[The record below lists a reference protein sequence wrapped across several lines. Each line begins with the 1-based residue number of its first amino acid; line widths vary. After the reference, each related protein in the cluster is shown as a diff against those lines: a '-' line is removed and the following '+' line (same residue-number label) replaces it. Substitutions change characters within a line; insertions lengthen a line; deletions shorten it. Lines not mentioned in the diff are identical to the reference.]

1 MRILFYIIAAGLAF
15 GQSQNELKII
25 PKQDDSATGLIK
37 FQEKYG
43 NGAHYIG
50 LRGPAS
56 VAASETFTLP
66 TADGTANQ
74 CLSTDGAGQWG
85 WSTCGAGGNVNP
97 GDYDWSQTI
106 TAPGVAG
113 TYTITLTPGPL
124 GVSATDTASQ
134 YWLVGTPGSSEAVVS
149 TGTGT
154 CDGTGQTSCT
164 IQITTANS
172 HTGTTTIASGSVGAQ
187 EAINAASG
195 SVTLSYP
202 IGNPSWKTRACT
214 NGKNVT
220 HIGQGTGSA
229 IYLTTPNQQGICK
242 NSNNTLDVI
251 RMSIVGDTTTT
262 GIYVQATVSN
272 GGSDRFIDNF
282 LQNHATGIN
291 HRTATET
298 YVMGNRFYGT
308 RVGLEVANEI
318 NSDQGGLTVNENN
331 FVCTADSDSKG
342 VFFHSPGAATFAG
355 NYFLGCRDSF
365 YADLAF
371 ATVDVSGTAATAT
384 TGRFRPVQV
393 GLAVYVDGNL
403 TSIASYTDETHVTLA
418 DNLGT
423 LTGAKVGQ
431 STGQFHF
438 YANNFDNQNRTGIW
452 FDSKVPFA
460 GAQIHN
466 NSFSNFFN
474 AEAYTAIKMTG
485 PRFAQFDILDNR
497 MANLSGVTYD
507 HTGIYADHAG
517 PDIKISGNTFRA
529 HKYSLHLDLDGSS
542 TGAQISDNEF
552 YGAGEAG
559 TQGVKL
565 VNAIGANVSSN
576 KIRNYST
583 AISISGAST
592 DRVAINGGE
601 ITCATSGTAVDA
613 AAGTNLTFVG
623 VDLGT
628 ACTTGF
634 NGGSGTTATM
644 AAVVGAPS
652 TRVSTSGTIRD
663 GVQPST
669 YLKDSGT
676 NNTASVGSIERH
688 STGTTATGFG
698 VQQAVTLED
707 EGGTGIVAGG
717 WQVLWEDA
725 TAANRY
731 PRFDVLISKNNSG
744 QTIAASFDKDKNLI
758 SYGSLYSIS
767 GSIAGRFGANLSSG
781 VGLGAFSLHP
791 VTVYTDAAA
800 RWQWTAAGMLMPMAT
815 DTYDIGD
822 LTTPLR
828 VRGVY
833 SKIVDTA
840 LAGATGDYMQTR
852 KLQLFDNTGSST
864 AASYWDLNVVMSGAG
879 AFQNS
884 YFYLRDNA
892 GSNVFK
898 SERIASGSA
907 VSRTTWYTSLL
918 PDTDGGRDIGTPLL
932 NWDKVYANQ
941 IGDASYPAVIWGAN
955 SNFLGL
961 NTIALTINTGA
972 ATVGH
977 VWTATSTGGA
987 GSWQAAAA
995 CTTCIVNGGNTT
1007 GATLT
1012 IGTNDAQTLSL
1023 ETNNVSY
1030 LQINSGGQVTI
1041 AGNVVP
1047 SGTRDLGA
1055 TGSEWNELFVGSI
1068 TATSI
1073 IEPKVDGGAQNGDA
1087 AKRWSNVYS
1096 VDGDYSGTLSTAGLT
1111 INTGAATTGYVW
1123 TATSTGGAG
1132 SWQAIPTALP
1142 VVDTTG
1148 IAKGSSDATKIA
1160 RLEVDGLTTG
1170 TTRVLTVQDGD
1181 YILAGLNINQ
1191 TFVNPQTIAIASVQT
1206 QMTLAQTN
1214 STATYDPACLVLAS
1228 TDTVTSTIYGAAR
1241 VCSGYESAVFTDEK
1255 FSIQTATG
1263 SGTYQ
1268 DALTIKNQAVTILG
1282 SIAATGSATFSFNS
1296 GTMAGT
1302 MKPLFGGTGSIGDS
1316 GYSYGAG
1323 YFSASGFILT
1333 DTTTVGY
1340 VWTATST
1347 GGAGSW
1353 QAAAACPTCY
1363 VQSGNSFGTAAIL
1376 GTSDN
1381 FPVYFKT
1388 NNVVRWDISA
1398 GGNLVPDSNNAYT
1411 FGHPSFRPSTI
1422 YAIDLNAS
1430 GTVTLGGSI
1439 TGDVLPT
1446 TTGAYVSGSNTY
1458 RWGKVSTFHVDID
1471 GDIALSPGTS
1481 LSGTLV
1487 PTTNNFYALGNTSF
1501 RWSTVAT
1508 TNVNISGT
1516 ITTPSGSAG
1525 ITSTKTVRDSAGTGT
1540 CTLIFSGGILT
1551 GGTC

>member
-1 MRILFYIIAAGLAF
+1 MNKPLILCALAALAAF
-15 GQSQNELKII
+15 GQSQTPLTIT
-25 PKQDDSATGLIK
+25 QSAGSATGELRMQERRTNGTNYVGIK
-37 FQEKYG
+37 APQ
-43 NGAHYIG
+43 
-50 LRGPAS
+50 S
-56 VAASETFTLP
+56 VAANTVWTLP

-106 TAPGVAG
+106 TAPGAAG
-113 TYTITLTPGPL
+113 TRTITLTPGPL
-124 GVSATDTASQ
+124 GVIATDTASQ
-134 YWLVGTPGSSEAVVS
+134 YWLVGTPGSSEAVTS

-164 IQITTANS
+164 IEVTTANS

-187 EAINAASG
+187 EAINAASS

-220 HIGQGTGSA
+220 FLGQGTGSA

-262 GIYVQATVSN
+262 GIYAQALVSN

-282 LQNHATGIN
+282 LQNHAVGIN
-291 HRTATET
+291 HRTATEL
-298 YVMGNRFYGT
+298 YVIGNRFYST
-308 RVGLEVANEI
+308 RVGFEVANEI
-318 NSDQGGLTVNENN
+318 NSDQGGLTALENN
-331 FVCTADSDSKG
+331 FVCTSDTDSKG
-342 VFFHSPGAATFAG
+342 VFFHSPGAATFAN

-371 ATVDVSGTAATAT
+371 ATVNVSGTAATAT
-384 TGRFRPVQV
+384 TGRFWPIQV

-403 TSIASYTDETHVTLA
+403 TTIAAYTDATHVTLA

-438 YANNFDNQNRTGIW
+438 YGNNFDNQNRTGVW

-474 AEAYTAIKMTG
+474 AEAYTAIKLTG

-565 VNAIGANVSSN
+565 ANAIGANVTSN

-583 AISISGAST
+583 AVSISGAST

-613 AAGTNLTFVG
+613 AAGTNITFVG

-663 GVQPST
+663 GVQSST

-707 EGGTGIVAGG
+707 DAGTGIIAGG
-717 WQVLWEDA
+717 WQVLWEDS

-744 QTIAASFDKDKNLI
+744 QTIAASFDKDKNFI
-758 SYGSLYSIS
+758 SYGSLYSLS
-767 GSIAGRFGANLSSG
+767 GTITGRLGAGLSSG

-791 VTVYTDAAA
+791 VTIYTDSAA
-800 RWQWTAAGMLMPMAT
+800 RWQWTAAGMYVPMAT
-815 DTYDIGD
+815 DTYNIGD

-840 LAGATGDYMQTR
+840 LAGGTGDYMQTR
-852 KLQLFDNTGSST
+852 KLQLADTGGATGFWYLSANATTGTSSINILDNSGSRWIRGYRALSSLPSNDTFVYANWLPAGRTIAGGDAVDDGTLPTIGNLSNRWSYVFGSILDTNTITIRTGATNNYILTSDASGNASWAAPAPCSTCIVNGGNTTGAMLTIGTNDAQTLSLETNNVSYLQINSSGQVT
-864 AASYWDLNVVMSGAG
+864 IAGNVVPSG
-879 AFQNS
+879 
-884 YFYLRDNA
+884 
-892 GSNVFK
+892 
-898 SERIASGSA
+898 
-907 VSRTTWYTSLL
+907 T
-918 PDTDGGRDIGTPLL
+918 RDIGATGNEWNELFVGSITATSIIEP
-932 NWDKVYANQ
+932 KVNGGAQ
-941 IGDASYPAVIWGAN
+941 FGDSSKRW
-955 SNFLGL
+955 SNVYSVDGDYSGTLSTVG
-961 NTIALTINTGA
+961 LTINTGA

-987 GSWQAAAA
+987 GSWQAA
-995 CTTCIVNGGNTT
+995 
-1007 GATLT
+1007 
-1012 IGTNDAQTLSL
+1012 
-1023 ETNNVSY
+1023 
-1030 LQINSGGQVTI
+1030 SGG
-1041 AGNVVP
+1041 
-1047 SGTRDLGA
+1047 S
-1055 TGSEWNELFVGSI
+1055 S
-1068 TATSI
+1068 
-1073 IEPKVDGGAQNGDA
+1073 
-1087 AKRWSNVYS
+1087 
-1096 VDGDYSGTLSTAGLT
+1096 
-1111 INTGAATTGYVW
+1111 
-1123 TATSTGGAG
+1123 
-1132 SWQAIPTALP
+1132 LP

-1148 IAKGSSDATKIA
+1148 IAKGSSDASKIV
-1160 RLEVDGLTTG
+1160 RFEVDGLTTG

-1181 YILAGLNINQ
+1181 HTLAGLNINQ
-1191 TFVNPQTIAIASVQT
+1191 TFVNPQTVAIASVQN
-1206 QMTLAQTN
+1206 QLTLSQTN
-1214 STATYDPACLVLAS
+1214 NSGFYDPACLVLAS

-1241 VCSGYESAVFTDEK
+1241 VCSGYESAAFTDEK
-1255 FSIQTATG
+1255 FAIQTATG

-1268 DALTIKNQAVTILG
+1268 DAITIKNQAVTILG

-1471 GDIALSPGTS
+1471 GDIALSSGTS